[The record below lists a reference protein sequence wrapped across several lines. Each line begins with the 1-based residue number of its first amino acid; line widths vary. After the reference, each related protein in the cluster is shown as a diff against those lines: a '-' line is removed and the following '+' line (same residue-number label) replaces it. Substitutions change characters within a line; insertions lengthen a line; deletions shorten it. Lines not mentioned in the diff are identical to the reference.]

1 MRPMAKNYF
10 AIFTFVFYFVYT
22 ANCQVQEKSFV
33 VKFIDQPIVLDGAL
47 DEEVWKTA
55 ESASEF
61 YQYFPT
67 DSVLAKQQSDIKMVY
82 NETTLYV
89 GITIYAAGN
98 DYVVPTLQRDFRA
111 GGSDN
116 ITLMFDTFN
125 DGTNAFLFGTNP
137 YGVRREALVSNGGT
151 TLSGFTTSWD
161 VKWRSETKMYDKYYV
176 SEWAIPL
183 TSFKFKQGE
192 TKWRFNSYRFDV
204 QSNESSTWMQIPQNQ
219 FIFNLAFMGDMIFEK
234 GLGKSR
240 TPLAL
245 IPYVNGISLRDFE
258 NNASENT
265 VKVGGDAKVA
275 IGNGMNLDITIN
287 PDFSNVEVDNLIINT
302 TRFAIAL
309 PERRQFFIDNVD
321 LFGTFGSQRDAN
333 PFFSRRIGI
342 AENADGETIENPIIA
357 GFRLSGKLNE
367 DWRLGVLNIQTES
380 DEENEI
386 TSNNNTVIALQK
398 KMFSRSN
405 LSFLFIN
412 RETFGDYEFLDPT
425 DRYNRVVGVDYNL
438 ASANNTWV
446 GKFFYHK
453 SFASQ
458 IGNADDAAGAT
469 LEYFT
474 KNLNLG
480 FRSSYVGNDFRSD
493 LGFIRRTDI
502 IALRPYAEYNFWPEN
517 SKLIRHGFRFSPN
530 AIFRPTLDYQNTDY
544 TIFYSWDA
552 QFQGQEEIGVRIFDR
567 YTFLV
572 DSFDPTGTD
581 DAVELPE
588 NFGYHYLS
596 GEIGFRSDRRKVFS
610 YNMEVGYGEF
620 YNGTRST
627 FEASA
632 TVRLQPKVLLSLNLN
647 YNDINLPEP
656 YSSADIF
663 LISPRVEITFNK
675 SIFWTTLIQYGNQ
688 SDNLGVNSRL
698 QWRFAPLSDLFLVYN
713 DNYFVNTFMP
723 RTRSINLKLTYWL
736 NI

>member
-1 MRPMAKNYF
+1 MARNYF
-10 AIFTFVFYFVYT
+10 VFLLYFFFYVFCLN
-22 ANCQVQEKSFV
+22 AQVKEKSFV
-33 VKFIDQPIVLDGAL
+33 VKYVDEPITLDGTL
-47 DEEVWKTA
+47 DENVWQIA

-67 DSVLAKQQSDIKMVY
+67 DSVLAQQQSDIKMLY
-82 NETTLYV
+82 DKTTLYI
-89 GITIYAAGN
+89 GITVYAEGN

-161 VKWRSETKMYDKYYV
+161 VKWRGETKTYDKYYV

-219 FIFNLAFMGDMIFEK
+219 FIFNLAFMGDMVFEK
-234 GLGKSR
+234 PLGRSR
-240 TPLAL
+240 TPFTLV
-245 IPYVNGISLRDFE
+245 PYVNGISLRDFD
-258 NNASENT
+258 NDISENT
-265 VKVGGDAKVA
+265 VKVGGDAKIAV
-275 IGNGMNLDITIN
+275 GNGMNLDITVN

-321 LFGTFGSQRDAN
+321 LFGTFGSERDAN

-367 DWRLGVLNIQTES
+367 DWRLGVLNIQTEA

-386 TSNNNTVIALQK
+386 ASNNNTVLAIQK

-412 RETFGDYEFLDPT
+412 RQTFGDYEFLDPT

-438 ASANNTWV
+438 ASTDNTWV

-453 SFASQ
+453 SFAPE
-458 IGNADDAAGAT
+458 IGSADDAAGAN

-493 LGFIRRTDI
+493 LGFIRRRDI
-502 IALRPYAEYNFWPEN
+502 IALRPYVEYNFWPED
-517 SKLIRHGFRFSPN
+517 SKLIRHGFRFGPN
-530 AIFRPTLDYQNTDY
+530 AIFRPTLDFQNTDY

-552 QFQGQEEIGVRIFDR
+552 QFQGQEEIGVRVFDR
-567 YTFLV
+567 FTFLV
-572 DSFDPTGTD
+572 DPFDPTSTD
-581 DAVELPE
+581 GGVQLPGDT
-588 NFGYHYLS
+588 GYHYLS
-596 GEIGFRSDRRKVFS
+596 GEIGFQSDRRRQFS
-610 YNMEVGYGEF
+610 YAMEVGYGEF
-620 YNGTRST
+620 FNGNRST
-627 FEASA
+627 FEGSA
-632 TVRLQPKVLLSLNLN
+632 TLRLQPKVLLSLNLN
-647 YNDINLPEP
+647 YNGINLPEP
-656 YSSADIF
+656 FPSADIW
-663 LISPRVEITFNK
+663 LVSPRVEITFNK

-688 SDNLGVNSRL
+688 SDNLGINSRL
-698 QWRFAPLSDLFLVYN
+698 QWRFAPLSDLFIVYN

-723 RTRSINLKLTYWL
+723 RNRSINLKLTYWL

>member
-1 MRPMAKNYF
+1 MARNN
-10 AIFTFVFYFVYT
+10 FVFLLPFLCYIFCLN
-22 ANCQVQEKSFV
+22 AQVQEKTFV
-33 VKFIDQPIVLDGAL
+33 VKYVNEPITLDGTLNENA
-47 DEEVWKTA
+47 WQIA
-55 ESASEF
+55 ESAKEF

-67 DSVLAKQQSDIKMVY
+67 DSVLAKQQSDIKMIY
-82 NETTLYV
+82 DETTLYV
-89 GITIYAAGN
+89 GITVHAAGN
-98 DYVVPTLQRDFRA
+98 DYVVPSLQRDFRA

-137 YGVRREALVSNGGT
+137 YGIRREALVSNGGT

-161 VKWRSETKMYDKYYV
+161 VKWRGETKMYDNYYI

-219 FIFNLAFMGDMIFEK
+219 FIFNLAFMGDMVFEK
-234 GLGKSR
+234 PLGKSR
-240 TPLAL
+240 TPFTLV
-245 IPYVNGISLRDFE
+245 PYVNAISLRDFD
-258 NNASENT
+258 NNTSENE

-275 IGNGMNLDITIN
+275 IGNGMNLDITVN

-321 LFGTFGSQRDAN
+321 LFGTFGSERDAN

-342 AENADGETIENPIIA
+342 AEDTDGETIENPIIA

-367 DWRLGVLNIQTES
+367 NWRLGVLNIQTEA

-386 TSNNNTVIALQK
+386 PSNNNTVVALQK
-398 KMFSRSN
+398 KVFSRSN

-412 RETFGDYEFLDPT
+412 RETFGEYEFLDPM
-425 DRYNRVVGVDYNL
+425 DRYNRVVGIDYNL
-438 ASANNTWV
+438 ASADNTWV

-458 IGNADDAAGAT
+458 IGDADDAAGAT
-469 LEYFT
+469 LEYLT

-480 FRSSYVGNDFRSD
+480 FRSSYVGNDYRSD
-493 LGFIRRTDI
+493 LGFIRRNDI
-502 IALRPYAEYNFWPEN
+502 IALRPYVEYNFWPED
-517 SKLIRHGFRFSPN
+517 SKLIRHGFRFGPN

-544 TIFYSWDA
+544 TFFYSWDA
-552 QFQGQEEIGVRIFDR
+552 QFQGQEEIGVRVFDR

-572 DSFDPTGTD
+572 DPFDPTGTD
-581 DAVELPE
+581 GAVELPGD
-588 NFGYHYLS
+588 FGYHYLS
-596 GEIGFRSDRRKVFS
+596 GEIGFQSDRRKVFS
-610 YNMEVGYGEF
+610 FDGEIGYGEF
-620 YNGTRST
+620 FNGTRST
-627 FEASA
+627 FEGSA
-632 TVRLQPKVLLSLNLN
+632 TLRLQPKVLLSLNLN
-647 YNDINLPEP
+647 YNGINLPEP
-656 YSSADIF
+656 FPSADIW
-663 LISPRVEITFNK
+663 LVSPRVEITFNK
-675 SIFWTTLIQYGNQ
+675 SIFWTTLVQYGNQ
-688 SDNLGVNSRL
+688 SDNLGINSRL
-698 QWRFAPLSDLFLVYN
+698 QWRFAPLSDLFIVYN

-723 RTRSINLKLTYWL
+723 RNRSINLKLTYWL

>member
-1 MRPMAKNYF
+1 MARSYV
-10 AIFTFVFYFVYT
+10 VFLLSFLFSVFCLN
-22 ANCQVQEKSFV
+22 AQVQEKSFV
-33 VKFIDQPIVLDGAL
+33 VKYINASITLDGTL
-47 DEEVWKTA
+47 DESAWQTA
-55 ESASEF
+55 ESASQF

-67 DSVLAKQQSDIKMVY
+67 DSVLAQQQSDIKMMY
-82 NETTLYV
+82 DATTLYV
-89 GITIYAAGN
+89 GITVYAAGN
-98 DYVVPTLQRDFRA
+98 DFVVPSLQRDFRA

-161 VKWRSETKMYDKYYV
+161 VKWRGETKMYDNYYV

-219 FIFNLAFMGDMIFEK
+219 FIFNLAFMGDMVFEK
-234 GLGKSR
+234 PLGKSR
-240 TPLAL
+240 TPFAL

-258 NNASENT
+258 NTTSENT
-265 VKVGGDAKVA
+265 VKVGGDAKIA
-275 IGNGMNLDITIN
+275 IGNGMNLDITVN

-321 LFGTFGSQRDAN
+321 LFGTFGSERDAN

-342 AENADGETIENPIIA
+342 AENADDETIENPIIA

-367 DWRLGVLNIQTES
+367 DWRLGVLNIQTEA

-386 TSNNNTVIALQK
+386 PSNNNTVVALQK
-398 KMFSRSN
+398 KLFSRSN
-405 LSFLFIN
+405 VSFLFIN

-438 ASANNTWV
+438 ASADNTWV

-458 IGNADDAAGAT
+458 IGSADDAAGAN

-480 FRSSYVGNDFRSD
+480 FRSSYVGDDYRSD
-493 LGFIRRTDI
+493 LGFVRRNDI
-502 IALRPYAEYNFWPEN
+502 VALRPYIEYNFWPED
-517 SKLIRHGFRFSPN
+517 SKLIRHGFRFGPN

-544 TIFYSWDA
+544 TFFYSWDA
-552 QFQGQEEIGVRIFDR
+552 QFQGQEEIGVRVFDR

-572 DSFDPTGTD
+572 DPFDPTDTD
-581 DAVELPE
+581 GAVELPGD
-588 NFGYHYLS
+588 FGYHYLS
-596 GEIGFRSDRRKVFS
+596 GEIGFQSDRRKIFS
-610 YNMEVGYGEF
+610 FDMEVGYGEF
-620 YNGTRST
+620 FNGTRST
-627 FEASA
+627 FEGSA
-632 TVRLQPKVLLSLNLN
+632 TLRLQPKVLLSFNLN
-647 YNDINLPEP
+647 YNGIDLPQP
-656 YSSADIF
+656 FPSADIW
-663 LISPRVEITFNK
+663 LVSPRVEITFNK
-675 SIFWTTLIQYGNQ
+675 SIFWITLVQYGNQ
-688 SDNLGVNSRL
+688 SDNLGINSRL
-698 QWRFAPLSDLFLVYN
+698 QWRFAPLSDLFIVYN
-713 DNYFVNTFMP
+713 DNYFVNNFMP
-723 RTRSINLKLTYWL
+723 RNRSINLKLTYWL

>member
-1 MRPMAKNYF
+1 MIENYRQSLPWLLFFFFTF
-10 AIFTFVFYFVYT
+10 AI
-22 ANCQVQEKSFV
+22 QGQEKSFT
-33 VKFIDQPIVLDGAL
+33 VKYISEPISLDGSL
-47 DEEVWKTA
+47 DENVWQTA
-55 ESASEF
+55 ESATEF

-67 DSVLAKQQSDIKMVY
+67 DSILANQQSDIKMLY
-82 NETTLYV
+82 DDTTLYV
-89 GITIYAAGN
+89 GITVYTAGN
-98 DYVVPTLQRDFRA
+98 NYVVPSLQRDFRA

-137 YGVRREALVSNGGT
+137 LGVRREALVSNGGT

-161 VKWRSETKMYDKYYV
+161 VKWKGETKIYDNYYV

-219 FIFNLAFMGDMIFEK
+219 FIFNLAFMGDMVFEK

-245 IPYVNGISLRDFE
+245 IPYVNGISLKDFE
-258 NNASENT
+258 NNSSENT
-265 VKVGGDAKVA
+265 IKVGGDAKVA
-275 IGNGMNLDITIN
+275 IGNGMNLDITVN

-342 AENADGETIENPIIA
+342 AQNADGETIENPITA

-367 DWRLGVLNIQTES
+367 DWRLGVLNIQTKA

-386 TSNNNTVIALQK
+386 ASNNNTVIALQK

-405 LSFLFIN
+405 LSFLLIN
-412 RETFGDYEFLDPT
+412 RETFGDYDFLDPT

-438 ASANNTWV
+438 ASADNTWV

-469 LEYFT
+469 LEYLT

-480 FRSSYVGNDFRSD
+480 FRSSYVGNDYRSD
-493 LGFIRRTDI
+493 LGFVRRRDI
-502 IALRPYAEYNFWPEN
+502 VALRPYIEYNFWPEK
-517 SKLIRHGFRFSPN
+517 SKLIRHGFRFGPN

-544 TIFYSWDA
+544 TFFYSWDA
-552 QFQGQEEIGVRIFDR
+552 QFQGQEQIGVRVFDR

-572 DSFDPTGTD
+572 NPFDPTGTQG
-581 DAVELPE
+581 AIELPG
-588 NFGYHYLS
+588 NLGYHYLS
-596 GEIGFRSDRRKVFS
+596 GEIGFQSDRRKVFS
-610 YNMEVGYGEF
+610 YDAEVGYGEF
-620 YNGTRST
+620 YNGQRST

-632 TVRLQPKVLLSLNLN
+632 ALRLQPKVLLSMNLR
-647 YNDINLPEP
+647 YNGINLPEP
-656 YSSADIF
+656 YASANIW
-663 LISPRVEITFNK
+663 LVSPRVEITFNK

-688 SDNLGVNSRL
+688 SDNLGINSRL
-698 QWRFAPLSDLFLVYN
+698 QWRFAPLSDLFIVYN

-723 RTRSINLKLTYWL
+723 RNRSINLKLTYWL

>member
-1 MRPMAKNYF
+1 MTRNYF
-10 AIFTFVFYFVYT
+10 ISLFCSIFLFFYSNSQT
-22 ANCQVQEKSFV
+22 QEKSLV
-33 VKFIDQPIVLDGAL
+33 IKYVDAPITLDGSL
-47 DEEVWKTA
+47 DEEVWQTA
-55 ESASEF
+55 ESAKEF
-61 YQYFPT
+61 HQYFPT
-67 DSVLAKQQSDIKMVY
+67 DSIQANQQTDIKMLY
-82 NETTLYV
+82 SETTLYV
-89 GITIYAAGN
+89 GITVYAAGN

-137 YGVRREALVSNGGT
+137 FGVRREALVSNGGT

-161 VKWRSETKMYDKYYV
+161 VKWRGETKMYDNYYV

-204 QSNESSTWMQIPQNQ
+204 QSNESSTWIQIPQNQ
-219 FIFNLAFMGDMIFEK
+219 FIFNLAFMGDMVFER

-240 TPLAL
+240 TPLTL
-245 IPYVNGISLRDFE
+245 IPYVNGISLKDFE
-258 NNASENT
+258 NDASENSI
-265 VKVGGDAKVA
+265 KVGGDAKVA

-302 TRFAIAL
+302 TRFAVAL

-321 LFGTFGSQRDAN
+321 LFGTFGSRRDAN

-367 DWRLGVLNIQTES
+367 DWRLGVLNIQTEA

-386 TSNNNTVIALQK
+386 TSNNNTVVALQK

-405 LSFLFIN
+405 LSFLLIN
-412 RETFGDYEFLDPT
+412 RETFGDYEFLDQT

-438 ASANNTWV
+438 ASADNTWV

-458 IGNADDAAGAT
+458 IGDADDAAGAT
-469 LEYFT
+469 LEYLT

-480 FRSSYVGNDFRSD
+480 FRSSYVGNDYRSD
-493 LGFIRRTDI
+493 LGFVRRKDI
-502 IALRPYAEYNFWPEN
+502 IALRPYIEYNFWPEN
-517 SKLIRHGFRFSPN
+517 SKLIRHGFRFGPN
-530 AIFRPTLDYQNTDY
+530 TIFRPTFDYQNTDY

-552 QFQGQEEIGVRIFDR
+552 QFQGQEEIGVRVFDR

-572 DSFDPTGTD
+572 DPFDPTGTD
-581 DAVELPE
+581 GAVELPGD
-588 NFGYHYLS
+588 FGYHYLS
-596 GEIGFRSDRRKVFS
+596 GEIGFQSDRRRVFS
-610 YNMEVGYGEF
+610 YDAEVGYGEF

-627 FEASA
+627 FEGSA
-632 TVRLQPKVLLSLNLN
+632 ALRLQPKVLLSLNLR
-647 YNDINLPEP
+647 YNGIDLPAP
-656 YSSADIF
+656 FPNADIF
-663 LISPRVEITFNK
+663 LVSPRVEITFNK
-675 SIFWTTLIQYGNQ
+675 SVFWTTLVQYGNQ
-688 SDNLGVNSRL
+688 SDNLGINSRL
-698 QWRFAPLSDLFLVYN
+698 QWRFAPLSDLFIVYN
-713 DNYFVNTFMP
+713 DNYFVNNFMP
-723 RTRSINLKLTYWL
+723 RNRSLNLKLTYWL

>member
-1 MRPMAKNYF
+1 MVKIYNVLPLLF
-10 AIFTFVFYFVYT
+10 CSLFYISAQT
-22 ANCQVQEKSFV
+22 QQKSFV
-33 VKFIDQPIVLDGAL
+33 VKFIDETITLDGSL
-47 DEEVWKTA
+47 DEPIWQRA
-55 ESASEF
+55 ESATGF
-61 YQYFPT
+61 RQYFPT
-67 DSVLAKQQSDIKMVY
+67 DSVQAQQQTDIKMLY
-82 NETTLYV
+82 DESTLYV
-89 GITIYAAGN
+89 GITVYAAGN
-98 DYVVPTLQRDFRA
+98 DFVVPSLQRDFRA

-161 VKWRSETKMYDKYYV
+161 VKWRGETKMGDEKYV

-234 GLGKSR
+234 GLGRSR

-258 NNASENT
+258 NDASENK
-265 VKVGGDAKVA
+265 VKVGGDAKIA
-275 IGNGMNLDITIN
+275 IGNGMNLDVTIN

-321 LFGTFGSQRDAN
+321 LFGTFGNRRDAN

-367 DWRLGVLNIQTES
+367 DWRLGVLNIQTEA

-412 RETFGDYEFLDPT
+412 RQTFGDYEFLDPT

-438 ASANNTWV
+438 ASADNTWV

-458 IGNADDAAGAT
+458 IGNADDAAGAD
-469 LEYFT
+469 LEYFS

-480 FRSSYVGNDFRSD
+480 FRSSYVGNDYRSD
-493 LGFIRRTDI
+493 LGFVRRKDI
-502 IALRPYAEYNFWPEN
+502 IALRPYVEYNFWPED
-517 SKLIRHGFRFSPN
+517 SKLIRHGFRAGPN

-552 QFQGQEEIGVRIFDR
+552 QFQGQEEIGVRVFDR
-567 YTFLV
+567 YTFLT
-572 DSFDPTGTD
+572 DPFDPTGTD
-581 DAVELPE
+581 GAIELPGDL
-588 NFGYHYLS
+588 GYHYLS
-596 GEIGFRSDRRKVFS
+596 GEIGFQSDRRKIFS
-610 YNMEVGYGEF
+610 YDMEVGYGEF
-620 YNGTRST
+620 FNGTRST
-627 FEASA
+627 FEGSA
-632 TVRLQPKVLLSLNLN
+632 TLRLQPKVLLSLNVN
-647 YNDINLPEP
+647 YNGINLPDP
-656 YSSADIF
+656 FASADIW
-663 LISPRVEITFNK
+663 LVSPRVEITFNK
-675 SIFWTTLIQYGNQ
+675 SIFWTTLVQYGNQ
-688 SDNLGVNSRL
+688 SDNLGINSRL
-698 QWRFAPLSDLFLVYN
+698 QWRFAPLSDLFIVYN
-713 DNYFVNTFMP
+713 DNYFVNNFMP
-723 RTRSINLKLTYWL
+723 RNRSINLKLTYWL

>member
-1 MRPMAKNYF
+1 MARNYF
-10 AIFTFVFYFVYT
+10 VFLLSFLFFIFCLN
-22 ANCQVQEKSFV
+22 AQVQEKSFI
-33 VKFIDQPIVLDGAL
+33 VKYINEPITLDGTL
-47 DEEVWKTA
+47 DEKAWQTA
-55 ESASEF
+55 ESAKEF

-67 DSVLAKQQSDIKMVY
+67 DSVLAKQQSDIKMMY
-82 NETTLYV
+82 DETTLYV
-89 GITIYAAGN
+89 GITVYAAGN
-98 DYVVPTLQRDFRA
+98 DYVVPSLQRDFRA

-161 VKWRSETKMYDKYYV
+161 VKWRGETKMYDKYYI

-219 FIFNLAFMGDMIFEK
+219 FIFNLAFMGDMVFEK
-234 GLGKSR
+234 PLGKSR
-240 TPLAL
+240 TPFTLV
-245 IPYVNGISLRDFE
+245 PYVNGISLRDFDNNTSE
-258 NNASENT
+258 NN
-265 VKVGGDAKVA
+265 VKVGGDAKIA
-275 IGNGMNLDITIN
+275 IGNGMNLDITVN

-367 DWRLGVLNIQTES
+367 DWRLGVLNIQTEA

-386 TSNNNTVIALQK
+386 TSNNNTVVALQK

-438 ASANNTWV
+438 ASADNTWV

-480 FRSSYVGNDFRSD
+480 FRSSYVGNDYRSD
-493 LGFIRRTDI
+493 LGFIRRKDI
-502 IALRPYAEYNFWPEN
+502 IALRPYVEYNFWPED
-517 SKLIRHGFRFSPN
+517 SKLIRHGFRFGPN

-544 TIFYSWDA
+544 TIFYAWDA
-552 QFQGQEEIGVRIFDR
+552 QFQGQEEIGVRVFDR

-572 DSFDPTGTD
+572 DPFDPTGTD
-581 DAVELPE
+581 GAVELPGD
-588 NFGYHYLS
+588 FGYHYLS
-596 GEIGFRSDRRKVFS
+596 GEIGFQSDRRKVFS
-610 YNMEVGYGEF
+610 YDAEVGYGEF
-620 YNGTRST
+620 FNGTRST
-627 FEASA
+627 FEGSA
-632 TVRLQPKVLLSLNLN
+632 TLRLQPKVLLSLNLR
-647 YNDINLPEP
+647 YNGIVLPEP
-656 YSSADIF
+656 FPSADIW
-663 LISPRVEITFNK
+663 LVSPRVEVTFNK

-688 SDNLGVNSRL
+688 SDNLGINSRL
-698 QWRFAPLSDLFLVYN
+698 QWRFAPLSDLFIVYN

-723 RTRSINLKLTYWL
+723 RNRSINLKLTYWL

>member
-1 MRPMAKNYF
+1 MIENYRQSLPWLLFFFFTF
-10 AIFTFVFYFVYT
+10 AI
-22 ANCQVQEKSFV
+22 QGQEKSFT
-33 VKFIDQPIVLDGAL
+33 VKYISEPISLDGSL
-47 DEEVWKTA
+47 DENVWQTA
-55 ESASEF
+55 ESATEF

-67 DSVLAKQQSDIKMVY
+67 DSILANQQSDIKMLY
-82 NETTLYV
+82 DDTTLYV
-89 GITIYAAGN
+89 GITVYTAGN
-98 DYVVPTLQRDFRA
+98 DYVIPSLQRDFRA

-137 YGVRREALVSNGGT
+137 LGVRREALVSNGGT

-161 VKWRSETKMYDKYYV
+161 VKWKGETKIYDNYYV

-219 FIFNLAFMGDMIFEK
+219 FIFNLAFMGDMVFEK

-245 IPYVNGISLRDFE
+245 IPYVNGISLKDFE
-258 NNASENT
+258 NNSSENT
-265 VKVGGDAKVA
+265 IKVGGDAKVA
-275 IGNGMNLDITIN
+275 IGNGMNLDITVN
-287 PDFSNVEVDNLIINT
+287 PDFSNVEVDNLVINT

-342 AENADGETIENPIIA
+342 AQNADGETIENPITA

-367 DWRLGVLNIQTES
+367 DWRLGVLNIQTKA

-386 TSNNNTVIALQK
+386 ASNNNTVIALQK

-405 LSFLFIN
+405 LSFLLIN
-412 RETFGDYEFLDPT
+412 RETFGDYDFLDPT

-438 ASANNTWV
+438 ASADNTWV

-469 LEYFT
+469 LEYLT

-480 FRSSYVGNDFRSD
+480 FRSSYVGNDYRSD
-493 LGFIRRTDI
+493 LGFVRRRDI
-502 IALRPYAEYNFWPEN
+502 VALRPYIEYNFWPEK
-517 SKLIRHGFRFSPN
+517 SKLIRHGFRFGPN

-544 TIFYSWDA
+544 TFFYSWDA
-552 QFQGQEEIGVRIFDR
+552 QFQGQEQIGVRVFDR

-572 DSFDPTGTD
+572 NPFDPTGTQG
-581 DAVELPE
+581 AIELPG
-588 NFGYHYLS
+588 NLGYHYLS
-596 GEIGFRSDRRKVFS
+596 GEIGFQSDRRKVFS
-610 YNMEVGYGEF
+610 YDAEVGYGEF
-620 YNGTRST
+620 YNGQRST

-632 TVRLQPKVLLSLNLN
+632 ALRLQPKVLLSMNLR
-647 YNDINLPEP
+647 YNGINLPEP
-656 YSSADIF
+656 YASANIW
-663 LISPRVEITFNK
+663 LVSPRVEITFNK
-675 SIFWTTLIQYGNQ
+675 SIFWTTLIQYSNQ
-688 SDNLGVNSRL
+688 SDNLGINSRL
-698 QWRFAPLSDLFLVYN
+698 QWRFAPLSDLFIVYN

-723 RTRSINLKLTYWL
+723 RNRSINLKLTYWL